1 MVGKY
6 GGALSSLPSVSKYAT
21 DISAAAAVRTGK
33 TFDAKQISQGIG
45 SLDDEILIDIFK
57 NLKPDT
63 VTDILNE
70 LPDYLRKS
78 MVADLKAA
86 GIPADLSRQ
95 LDALDDIAKTG
106 DELADMTYLANP
118 TTKLTGND
126 VTKVNNYFSG
136 LSETALD
143 IEADRLVNSWSTT
156 GRTAFDKLPV
166 RSKETLLKNS
176 QSLRYQAKR
185 SSDIADYLKGAC
197 KSAPV
202 FCDVGK
208 GLGGL
213 GAAVGVGFALEA
225 VYDKVMRELDN
236 DDDIA
241 ACIATCYPNDWYDS
255 EASGVGDKDYKD
267 LDFKTIE
274 GLKESTGNDDITQ
287 ANTPLCTASMTGESC
302 ATMCNERCE
311 ELNKT
316 FLQKVAGAVGGLA
329 RDVVDESSD
338 VAGTGLKGFLDGF
351 FGEGMG
357 IPSAIGIVIFIII
370 LMVLVTTM

>member
-1 MVGKY
+1 MAKSLGDALKRIELGAFTDSIKKVDPSVFGADALPDAIKNTISTMKPD
-6 GGALSSLPSVSKYAT
+6 ALSAVVKQLPPADRLKIFGELKNLDDVG
-21 DISAAAAVRTGK
+21 DIADFGRQLNLSDEVIGAAADV
-33 TFDAKQISQGIG
+33 
-45 SLDDEILIDIFK
+45 
-57 NLKPDT
+57 
-63 VTDILNE
+63 
-70 LPDYLRKS
+70 
-78 MVADLKAA
+78 
-86 GIPADLSRQ
+86 
-95 LDALDDIAKTG
+95 AKTG
-106 DELADMTYLANP
+106 EELADMTYLANP
-118 TTKLTGND
+118 TTNLTRNG
-126 VTKVNNYFSG
+126 VTKVDNYFSG
-136 LSETALD
+136 LSKTDLD
-143 IEADRLVNSWSTT
+143 IAADTLVNSWSTT
-156 GRTAFDKLPV
+156 GSKAFDKLPV
-166 RSKETLLKNS
+166 KSQETLLKNS
-176 QSLRYQAKR
+176 QTLRYQAKR
-185 SSDIADYLKGAC
+185 SSGIADKLKGAC

-202 FCDVGK
+202 YCDIGK

-287 ANTPLCTASMTGESC
+287 DNTPLCTASMTGESC

-311 ELNKT
+311 DLNKT